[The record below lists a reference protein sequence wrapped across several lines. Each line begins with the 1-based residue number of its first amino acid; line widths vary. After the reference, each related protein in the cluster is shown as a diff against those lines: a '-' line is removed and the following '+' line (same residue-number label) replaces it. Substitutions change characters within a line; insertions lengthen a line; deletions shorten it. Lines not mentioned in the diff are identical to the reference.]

1 MFTEQSS
8 TGRSSATTSLAAT
21 STCPRSPR
29 PSRPSTTSKR
39 SRHEV
44 DHPCPTEDG
53 SDRLP
58 VARPPVHRPG
68 RRVPLRAA
76 RRGTRRGG
84 TRGRAQLR
92 CTRRRVRPSRRKM
105 HLRGHDRRARPR
117 GGFGPR
123 AAGPHRACGGHLQ
136 RSRKRSRRTGPPR
149 DRPGWPRRR
158 SRRPSPARTRD
169 LRLRRPLRVVPPT
182 SRSERMT
189 EHLRYDDLRADT
201 VRQVAKLM
209 AASAITAP
217 KSGGQLFLQGKHLF
231 IETVI
236 VEDTDTRHQLAEW
249 MRARGKERREAIWFR
264 DADVA
269 EAIDAVLLVGLA
281 DWYPPNYD
289 CGACGYATCAEFL
302 HVTSALRDDSAE
314 LEFAGPQCN
323 LRDID
328 LGIAVGSA
336 AKTAAIHS
344 IDCRCQTRSAVAAR
358 KLGVITAEHAVALS
372 LSMTHKAVGFDRRM
386 PDIEFEALDLPST
399 GTLPVGVE
407 GPGRWDGARNP
418 QQPRRPFERPS

>member
-1 MFTEQSS
+1 
-8 TGRSSATTSLAAT
+8 
-21 STCPRSPR
+21 
-29 PSRPSTTSKR
+29 
-39 SRHEV
+39 
-44 DHPCPTEDG
+44 
-53 SDRLP
+53 
-58 VARPPVHRPG
+58 
-68 RRVPLRAA
+68 
-76 RRGTRRGG
+76 
-84 TRGRAQLR
+84 
-92 CTRRRVRPSRRKM
+92 
-105 HLRGHDRRARPR
+105 
-117 GGFGPR
+117 
-123 AAGPHRACGGHLQ
+123 
-136 RSRKRSRRTGPPR
+136 
-149 DRPGWPRRR
+149 
-158 SRRPSPARTRD
+158 
-169 LRLRRPLRVVPPT
+169 
-182 SRSERMT
+182 MT
-189 EHLRYDDLRADT
+189 EHLRYDDLRGDT

-236 VEDTDTRHQLAEW
+236 VEDADTRHRLAEW

-302 HVTSALRDDSAE
+302 HATKPLRDDSTE
-314 LEFAGPQCN
+314 LEFAGPTCN

-344 IDCRCQTRSAVAAR
+344 IDCRCQTRIAVAAR
-358 KLGVITAEHAVALS
+358 KLGIIKADIAVALS
-372 LSMTHKAVGFDRRM
+372 LSLTHKAIGFDRRM
-386 PDIEFEALDLPST
+386 PDVDVDKLDYPPT

-407 GPGRWDGARNP
+407 GGERYGAVRNR
-418 QQPRRPFERPS
+418 QQPRRPLA